1 MYTGE
6 AIIGTGMTCKK
17 TSLRDSTCWRH
28 LIKALKNFEVTL
40 NIFEFYRPIAFLD
53 QTLKRS

>member
-6 AIIGTGMTCKK
+6 AIIGTGMTFKK
-17 TSLRDSTCWRH
+17 TSLRDSTYWRH

-40 NIFEFYRPIAFLD
+40 NIF
-53 QTLKRS
+53 